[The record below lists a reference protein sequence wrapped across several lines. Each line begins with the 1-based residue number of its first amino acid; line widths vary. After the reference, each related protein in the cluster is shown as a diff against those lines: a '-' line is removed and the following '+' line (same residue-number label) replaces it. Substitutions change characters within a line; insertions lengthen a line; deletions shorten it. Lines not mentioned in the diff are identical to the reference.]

1 MKEIAVG
8 ENAVEGISKT
18 TLKVGITLL
27 SVDYL
32 GTLGYK
38 YLCAIG
44 PSIFSFALN
53 FTLLVLHDIIEHIYR
68 RLLWK
73 ESQAVF

>member
-1 MKEIAVG
+1 MQEIADG
-8 ENAVEGISKT
+8 ENAVEGMPRT

-38 YLCAIG
+38 YFGAIVF
-44 PSIFSFALN
+44 SIFTSALN

-73 ESQAVF
+73 ESQVVF